1 MTLLKGRIF
10 HQGKSSIKSF
20 YLAFDSLIYNP
31 NLTNFFRTGDLT
43 TQKNVTVGHSRQ
55 GWKCRLCKINVHSDC
70 RSGVSRCLPK
80 SRLLRRQKSSS
91 ELDSSM
97 VSDNLPDDDL
107 VSNAEEI
114 DQTYSV
120 LKQVRSVYDA
130 MSCM

>member
-1 MTLLKGRIF
+1 MFLSHGCVIRCF
-10 HQGKSSIKSF
+10 
-20 YLAFDSLIYNP
+20 FDNPALFFSKPIMRRYN
-31 NLTNFFRTGDLT
+31 
-43 TQKNVTVGHSRQ
+43 KKINVTIGHSRQ
-55 GWKCRLCKINVHSDC
+55 GWKCRLCKINVHGDC

-97 VSDNLPDDDL
+97 ISDNLPDDDL

-120 LKQVRSVYDA
+120 LKQVIFFFSFLIYDYVQ
-130 MSCM
+130 